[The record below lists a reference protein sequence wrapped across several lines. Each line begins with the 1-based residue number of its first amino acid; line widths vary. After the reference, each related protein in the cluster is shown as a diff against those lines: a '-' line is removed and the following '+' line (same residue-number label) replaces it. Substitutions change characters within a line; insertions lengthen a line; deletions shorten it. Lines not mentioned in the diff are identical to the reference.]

1 MLCYKKIKVALLI
14 IFLIGCDFQP
24 LYGTRGNSII
34 TGEMKFIEVSPISDR
49 MGQTLR
55 NHLIQNF
62 KPLDNLKN
70 SKYVLNI
77 QLSENKQNLAIKKSE
92 IATRANLIIIANYQI
107 ISKFIKDISFEIP
120 NTQAFVMLEKEIS
133 NYSLNFDVK
142 SKPYKDNIIEV
153 NTTLKMVPNQNV
165 KHKILGEITGAS
177 LVSIDKNFKDK
188 TELEKIV
195 LVTIPQEI
203 YPTLYETFV
212 FLFKQAGVK
221 NIQINKEVNFQKLF
235 DARKK

>member
-1 MLCYKKIKVALLI
+1 M
-14 IFLIGCDFQP
+14 
-24 LYGTRGNSII
+24 
-34 TGEMKFIEVSPISDR
+34 
-49 MGQTLR
+49 
-55 NHLIQNF
+55 
-62 KPLDNLKN
+62 
-70 SKYVLNI
+70 
-77 QLSENKQNLAIKKSE
+77 
-92 IATRANLIIIANYQI
+92 NYQI

-120 NTQAFVMLEKEIS
+120 NAQSFVMLEKEIA

-195 LVTIPQEI
+195 LVNIPQEI

-221 NIQINKEVNFQKLF
+221 NIQINKEVDFQKLF
-235 DARKK
+235 DTRKK

>member
-1 MLCYKKIKVALLI
+1 M
-14 IFLIGCDFQP
+14 
-24 LYGTRGNSII
+24 
-34 TGEMKFIEVSPISDR
+34 
-49 MGQTLR
+49 
-55 NHLIQNF
+55 
-62 KPLDNLKN
+62 
-70 SKYVLNI
+70 
-77 QLSENKQNLAIKKSE
+77 
-92 IATRANLIIIANYQI
+92 NYQI

-120 NTQAFVMLEKEIS
+120 NAKSFVMLEKEIA

-195 LVTIPQEI
+195 LVYIPQEI

-235 DARKK
+235 DTRKK